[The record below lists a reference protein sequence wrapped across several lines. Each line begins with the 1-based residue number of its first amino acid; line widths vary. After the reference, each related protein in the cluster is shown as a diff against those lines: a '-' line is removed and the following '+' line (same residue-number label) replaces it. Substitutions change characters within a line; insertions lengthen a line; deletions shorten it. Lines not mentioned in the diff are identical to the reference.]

1 MSHCG
6 PRPLLIQYL
15 PLYDDHQKRRHEVR
29 PGLSGHAQVNGR
41 NAISWEDK
49 FELDVEYVDN
59 VSFIGDWKIIFLTLK
74 KAFMREDI
82 NSETAATMEPFKGL
96 CKWEKYII
104 YERYQSLKKK
114 VMEKIKD
121 SKNNY
126 PILIHPNV
134 ICSNKVK
141 IGEGSII
148 CAGNIITVNIEIGKH
163 VIINLDCTIGHD
175 AILGDYTTVLPSVN
189 ISGFVKT
196 EECVSIGTGSAIT
209 QGVIIGKNSVI
220 GAGAVVVK
228 DLPANCTAVGIPA
241 KPIKFHD

>member
-1 MSHCG
+1 MKDIVIIG
-6 PRPLLIQYL
+6 AGGFGREVAWLIESINKVSNEWNIIGFV
-15 PLYDDHQKRRHEVR
+15 DDNESIQGKEINGYKVVGNVEWLKQQEVYVV
-29 PGLSGHAQVNGR
+29 S
-41 NAISWEDK
+41 AIADPM
-49 FELDVEYVDN
+49 
-59 VSFIGDWKIIFLTLK
+59 
-74 KAFMREDI
+74 A
-82 NSETAATMEPFKGL
+82 
-96 CKWEKYII
+96 
-104 YERYQSLKKK
+104 KKK

-121 SKNNY
+121 SKNSY
-126 PILIHPNV
+126 PILIHPSV
-134 ICSNKVK
+134 ICSDRVK

-189 ISGFVKT
+189 VSGFVKT
-196 EECVSIGTGSAIT
+196 EECVNIGTGSAII
-209 QGVIIGKNSVI
+209 QGVTVGKNSII